1 MSAHFF
7 CHSVREIAM
16 HIFIRVLEV
25 VFLIGVAG
33 CAATIPMAAWGY
45 CSVLFEKDTELEPE
59 HDEEMPSAAD

>member
-1 MSAHFF
+1 
-7 CHSVREIAM
+7 M